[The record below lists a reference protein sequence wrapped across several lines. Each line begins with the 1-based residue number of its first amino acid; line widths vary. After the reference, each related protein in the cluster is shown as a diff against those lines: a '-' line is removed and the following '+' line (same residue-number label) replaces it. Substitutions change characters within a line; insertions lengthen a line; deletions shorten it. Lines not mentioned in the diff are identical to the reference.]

1 MSKILSMTAL
11 QGICRESKGT
21 AGVTSVQFMK
31 ALISAGSS
39 EESATQASAQFFRD
53 FDTTS
58 QGVLP
63 IKLFLDQYKT
73 MTTVTI
79 VKELLRDTTGQISV
93 TKDQLSAVLNSKM
106 DSEATAIQVTQMFNA
121 LDSDASGT
129 ISEQELRTWLANA
142 TAEMKSAA
150 DRNTAAVLQE
160 TFARFDTDGSGQL
173 NAEEVRFMLS
183 TLGEVL
189 SDADFKDVM
198 RLLDTDG
205 SGEVSFEEFRN
216 WFLNSERVR
225 GQTGLN
231 AAVIQARLVVG
242 RGNNWLRTMLSKS
255 AAPNAIVAELTTG
268 EFKETRGFLNA
279 AYENSHVTPEIKQWC
294 DEKHLRVYAS
304 FDWKMKTQESC
315 DFFKSLLEPYQTL
328 AHEAGLPKEK
338 LYLKISSPD
347 ACILRVTIGGRGR
360 GLDEVPIEEMKAMLN
375 GASVTAEMPW
385 DIDYLANHWD
395 TITVGDLAKLR
406 VRVQTGQI
414 PSEMI
419 RQVPQEMHQE
429 MKNALHVDRIPIV
442 SDILEGKAGEIKGD
456 ASEIVLNTLNN
467 VCGPLLNELLQKAV
481 ADARGGATPPNLS
494 NAKKVAIRAPNG
506 QYLGEDWKLVSQPV
520 YLCAV
525 DSSDRKS
532 LFDTAQAQV
541 NVPPGGVAYRLRHK
555 ATGLY
560 AGAPANPWTPL
571 QQPTSVYFHA
581 DGASTTSTT
590 SFDVQA
596 TYRYYY
602 MKHRAT
608 GLYATRGGAHFQ
620 LSENRQ
626 TVTFQADSQGRNP
639 QYVHIRTNANEFMR
653 HYNGDHDNFTQNYT
667 DSDTAFEMV
676 DRGNGAFT
684 FKNPNADRYLGCYPG
699 NRNLNNP
706 DVCNEN
712 SMWEL
717 ESSEPPR
724 DPCRSVTMQHVATGK
739 YAKFQQ
745 GNHWVLTS
753 TPTILKALEAE
764 GHFHFGDGSLY
775 MRHYTGDWDNF
786 EQSSTGSDTQWEV
799 QNLDGGKSYIVNP
812 TRAGRGYLSARE
824 NGNLYVP
831 TVGENPNMSLNE
843 WVLRFD
849 VTAADLPPAPPA
861 PMLQHFRHETG
872 VFARHYNGDSDVF
885 TQNGMDGDTRWEIS
899 QVGYNEFT
907 FKNPSV
913 DRFLSIRTSDNRLFC
928 PTASECSETDRIW
941 EMTAAEVEV
950 KQATNDTP
958 APEPVA
964 EYFSVY
970 SRSRSTFMM
979 HHSGSDDMTDQS
991 YIDQDTAMKVVSVEG
1006 GVTLMR
1012 QGGRMCAT
1020 ENGRIVC
1027 VNDRFEVFVLEPEP
1041 SVAAGPE
1048 KKSDEEDTKALAD
1061 KSVASIFNKLID
1073 LAKTEREFKSNFILG
1088 CTMSNSSFRFIGR
1101 DFGELYAIHAR
1112 RADGNGVS
1120 LNLRGLVQPDSVAK
1134 LFLKFK
1140 AGLN

>member
-1 MSKILSMTAL
+1 
-11 QGICRESKGT
+11 
-21 AGVTSVQFMK
+21 
-31 ALISAGSS
+31 
-39 EESATQASAQFFRD
+39 
-53 FDTTS
+53 
-58 QGVLP
+58 
-63 IKLFLDQYKT
+63 
-73 MTTVTI
+73 
-79 VKELLRDTTGQISV
+79 
-93 TKDQLSAVLNSKM
+93 
-106 DSEATAIQVTQMFNA
+106 
-121 LDSDASGT
+121 
-129 ISEQELRTWLANA
+129 
-142 TAEMKSAA
+142 
-150 DRNTAAVLQE
+150 
-160 TFARFDTDGSGQL
+160 
-173 NAEEVRFMLS
+173 
-183 TLGEVL
+183 
-189 SDADFKDVM
+189 
-198 RLLDTDG
+198 
-205 SGEVSFEEFRN
+205 
-216 WFLNSERVR
+216 
-225 GQTGLN
+225 
-231 AAVIQARLVVG
+231 
-242 RGNNWLRTMLSKS
+242 
-255 AAPNAIVAELTTG
+255 
-268 EFKETRGFLNA
+268 
-279 AYENSHVTPEIKQWC
+279 
-294 DEKHLRVYAS
+294 
-304 FDWKMKTQESC
+304 
-315 DFFKSLLEPYQTL
+315 
-328 AHEAGLPKEK
+328 
-338 LYLKISSPD
+338 
-347 ACILRVTIGGRGR
+347 
-360 GLDEVPIEEMKAMLN
+360 
-375 GASVTAEMPW
+375 
-385 DIDYLANHWD
+385 
-395 TITVGDLAKLR
+395 
-406 VRVQTGQI
+406 
-414 PSEMI
+414 
-419 RQVPQEMHQE
+419 
-429 MKNALHVDRIPIV
+429 
-442 SDILEGKAGEIKGD
+442 
-456 ASEIVLNTLNN
+456 
-467 VCGPLLNELLQKAV
+467 
-481 ADARGGATPPNLS
+481 
-494 NAKKVAIRAPNG
+494 
-506 QYLGEDWKLVSQPV
+506 
-520 YLCAV
+520 
-525 DSSDRKS
+525 
-532 LFDTAQAQV
+532 
-541 NVPPGGVAYRLRHK
+541 
-555 ATGLY
+555 
-560 AGAPANPWTPL
+560 
-571 QQPTSVYFHA
+571 
-581 DGASTTSTT
+581 
-590 SFDVQA
+590 
-596 TYRYYY
+596 
-602 MKHRAT
+602 
-608 GLYATRGGAHFQ
+608 
-620 LSENRQ
+620 
-626 TVTFQADSQGRNP
+626 
-639 QYVHIRTNANEFMR
+639 
-653 HYNGDHDNFTQNYT
+653 
-667 DSDTAFEMV
+667 
-676 DRGNGAFT
+676 
-684 FKNPNADRYLGCYPG
+684 
-699 NRNLNNP
+699 
-706 DVCNEN
+706 
-712 SMWEL
+712 
-717 ESSEPPR
+717 
-724 DPCRSVTMQHVATGK
+724 MQHVATGK

-753 TPTILKALEAE
+753 TPTILKAHEAD

-861 PMLQHFRHETG
+861 PTLQHFRHETG

-1027 VNDRFEVFVLEPEP
+1027 VNGRFEVFVLEPEPEP